1 MKINIKK
8 GYIDQR
14 KAAYGTTEEQL
25 DFMYHYG
32 FEAWLERQKGIKE
45 DIPKE

>member
-1 MKINIKK
+1 MRIDIRK

-25 DFMYHYG
+25 DFMYHNG
-32 FEAWLERQKGIKE
+32 FEAWLERQRAIKD